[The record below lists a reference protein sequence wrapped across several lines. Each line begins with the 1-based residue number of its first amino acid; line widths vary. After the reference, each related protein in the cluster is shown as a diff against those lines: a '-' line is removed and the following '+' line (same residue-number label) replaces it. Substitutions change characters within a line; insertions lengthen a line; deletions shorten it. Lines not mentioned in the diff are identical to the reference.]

1 MTIDLFVAHIL
12 LQTEWRNSLGYA
24 EPIIL
29 RVTEKTHA
37 CELSSE
43 SHTTL
48 LWSFRNALWSY
59 LQALWASKTV

>member
-1 MTIDLFVAHIL
+1 MLIIFQFGIGGNMTIDLFVAHIL
-12 LQTEWRNSLGYA
+12 LQTEWHNSLGYA

-29 RVTEKTHA
+29 RVTEETHA

-48 LWSFRNALWSY
+48 RWSP
-59 LQALWASKTV
+59 

>member
-12 LQTEWRNSLGYA
+12 LQTEWHNSLGYA

-29 RVTEKTHA
+29 RVTEETHA

-48 LWSFRNALWSY
+48 RWSP
-59 LQALWASKTV
+59 